1 MYIMN
6 RFYTQTLIPRPNVDY
21 RSIWPNSPTDT
32 SDTIPR
38 WKTYPVKTGLWEN
51 EVIKKLESCN
61 LTPKLVR
68 VFRWLPNT
76 LFPWH
81 IDGNI
86 EEQTE
91 FAINWVCEG
100 QGIIQWDSKIELEL
114 PPTEHS
120 QLASRNKMGSLTDP
134 FEEAVFGNGC
144 IVNTTIPHR
153 VVNMEALHRIT
164 VSIQFGNKLTY
175 ADAVNRLLDCDL
187 IKET

>member
-1 MYIMN
+1 MN
-6 RFYTQTLIPRPNVDY
+6 RFYTQTLIPTPNVDY

-38 WKTYPVKTGLWEN
+38 WKTYPVKTGLWEK
-51 EVIKKLESCN
+51 EVIKKLESCD

-86 EEQTE
+86 KERTE

-114 PPTEHS
+114 PRPEHS

-134 FEEAVFGNGC
+134 FEEAAFGNGC

-164 VSIQFGNKLTY
+164 VSIQFGNRLTY